1 MSTGEKIED
10 FIASILS
17 CITYNIVVPTVN
29 NVVLLFA
36 NNVVLPQEQCC
47 ATTGTML
54 CYHRNNV
61 VLPMVTDQCSSLSQT
76 LGDYIYFLNS
86 IFHKDWETS
95 RTPSI
100 KSKQQAPTV
109 NFYFPFLYSLGFFC
123 TCKYNL
129 FLL

>member
-54 CYHRNNV
+54 CYHRDNV
-61 VLPMVTDQCSSLSQT
+61 VLPQEQCCAANGDRSVFFTVANFGRLYIFFKLYFPQR
-76 LGDYIYFLNS
+76 LGDFPNS
-86 IFHKDWETS
+86 
-95 RTPSI
+95 
-100 KSKQQAPTV
+100 
-109 NFYFPFLYSLGFFC
+109 
-123 TCKYNL
+123 
-129 FLL
+129 